1 MNSTDPTGTSSTER
15 RVARHLES
23 NAQIL
28 TVGDT
33 PLSAVIKRGR
43 QRRARRRTGVGVL
56 SVATV
61 TTGAI
66 VSINL
71 LSEPAGHKRLT
82 TTYGDNTD
90 GSTVETDGGVTEVV
104 NDATTTATEASASDN
119 AAPSSDPPPTV
130 APLTTIPSN
139 LAWNAV
145 TPDSSEAI
153 VTSGLGRTGSA
164 PYIAVSTAPGIA
176 ATPDG
181 GIITQLYTSND
192 GINWKPVGADPGVDR
207 LPLDGYDG
215 VLYSFGTAALTAEIP
230 AGRAGDVVVQTSSDE
245 GSTWNPEVLPL
256 DLRALS
262 AERGVKNT
270 PFNFRNISAGPVGV
284 IAVGQVYIE
293 LDFAELGLPV
303 PQPFYEYNRTAGGVE
318 IGNDGCGT
326 NSNGGVTSTTMSAPT
341 TPPEVTAV
349 APTVVPVNNSVP
361 ATASPT
367 ETTLAC
373 PPVTLGSNGGTSA
386 DPTFYAWADLGVSQT
401 VVDALSTPA
410 YVFIKPTGATEFIEL
425 PFPTI
430 PAGCRLTGATATALD
445 DGFAIVANFGSD
457 DNKLV
462 KSHLYRSSDG
472 SSWSD
477 VELPIYGVS
486 SINQLPDGT
495 FVGYGNTSAMYTAS
509 GGGSAVIV
517 SSDGINW
524 TTTDLDGILT
534 DADGE
539 SARLMMGTNAIGS
552 SGITIAAQIYVDPWK
567 EGGPVSST
575 KDGVVV
581 SILDQTGELVFT
593 DEATGEELGR
603 WRNEGRVVATNV
615 TQDGQTGDY
624 QLLNEDGSVRVTFTS
639 ADVDGLHTQ
648 IAGRYPTRVVILHSR
663 DGYNWSREDVSEIAG
678 FPVEHVNGVQ
688 SAADKVLVT
697 VVDRNTLN
705 DLGRPTTVVLVGT
718 PKS

>member
-15 RVARHLES
+15 RVARHLGS

-56 SVATV
+56 SVATI

-82 TTYGDNTD
+82 TTSGDGTD
-90 GSTVETDGGVTEVV
+90 GSTAETNVGVTEIV
-104 NDATTTATEASASDN
+104 NDATTLTPDN
-119 AAPSSDPPPTV
+119 AAPEADPSAATAAV
-130 APLTTIPSN
+130 STIPSN
-139 LAWNAV
+139 LVWNSV
-145 TPDSSEAI
+145 SPDSSEAI
-153 VTSGLGRTGSA
+153 VTSGLGRTGNA
-164 PYIAVSTAPGIA
+164 PYIAVSTAPGV
-176 ATPDG
+176 TPNG
-181 GIITQLYTSND
+181 VYAPQLYTSND
-192 GINWKPVGADPGVDR
+192 GISWRPVGADPGVDR

-230 AGRAGDVVVQTSSDE
+230 PGGAGDVVVQTSSDE
-245 GSTWNPEVLPL
+245 GATWDPEVLPL
-256 DLRALS
+256 DLRTLS
-262 AERGVKNT
+262 AERGVKST
-270 PFNFRNISAGPVGV
+270 SFNFRNISAGPAGV
-284 IAVGQVYIE
+284 IAEGQVYVE

-303 PQPFYEYNRTAGGVE
+303 PQPFYEYNRTADGVE
-318 IGNDGCGT
+318 IGNSACGA
-326 NSNGGVTSTTMSAPT
+326 SPNGGVTSTTMSAST
-341 TPPEVTAV
+341 TEPEGAGM
-349 APTVVPVNNSVP
+349 APTVVPINNSVP
-361 ATASPT
+361 ETASPT
-367 ETTLAC
+367 PTTISC
-373 PPVTLGSNGGTSA
+373 PPVTVGPNGGTSA

-410 YVFIKPTGATEFIEL
+410 YLFIKPTGSTEFL
-425 PFPTI
+425 KQPFPTM
-430 PAGCRLTGATATALD
+430 PAGFTLKGAKAAAID

-472 SSWSD
+472 TSWSD

-486 SINQLPDGT
+486 SIDQLPDGT
-495 FVGYGNTSAMYTAS
+495 FVGFGYGAQMYSPGGASAPAVITSA
-509 GGGSAVIV
+509 
-517 SSDGINW
+517 DGVNW
-524 TTTDLDGILT
+524 TSTNLDGILT
-534 DADGE
+534 DADGS
-539 SARLMMGTNAIGS
+539 SATLMMGPNAIGS
-552 SGITIAAQIYVDPWK
+552 SGITIAAQIYVDPWQ

-581 SILDQTGELVFT
+581 SIIDQMGELVFT
-593 DEATGEELGR
+593 DAATGDELGR
-603 WRNEGRVVATNV
+603 FRNEGRIIATNV
-615 TQDGQTGDY
+615 TVDSQTGDY
-624 QLLNEDGSVRVTFTS
+624 QLLNEDGSVRLTFT
-639 ADVDGLHTQ
+639 AQDVTALYDQ
-648 IAGRYPTRVVILHSR
+648 VASRYPTRVVLLHSG

-688 SAADKVLVT
+688 SAGNNVLVT
-697 VVDRNTLN
+697 VVDRRTLN
-705 DLGRPTTVVLVGT
+705 DLGKPTTVVLVGT